1 MSIRITTTS
10 LYTTTTATRAAAPPP
25 TISTPIINGIMTPF
39 HTNIASTNNTDTMN
53 TPSTTTSNALT
64 RYIPRPFV
72 NIAVPA
78 FIAPAKALRYI
89 AAGWRV
95 KYAQPKKS
103 VGAVTVSKLFGALI
117 PGHANHAIANDD
129 AEGTLR
135 TCIHRYGDLKKTVPS
150 TLVEPPTTSANDVTE
165 PIQAISEETTVQNQ
179 ATVNEELPVERQ
191 DTVLTEQDTFES
203 QVCSATSTTTE
214 DSVEEASTGPH
225 ETASLASTTILEA
238 DEFGFMA
245 ELIDDIGTSTTAAG
259 ADPTITSTHHTTHSP
274 VTSSLFGGD
283 KLQSE
288 AFTFSAP
295 AAPSMTDPP
304 QSPTNTIF
312 GDNKLEHADF
322 TFTAPRPL
330 VDEPAQVSNSF
341 GTAAMEAAA
350 FTFTAGRPRRDSDET
365 SASSSTGAS
374 IFSCGRVSPTSN
386 MDSSASSV
394 GDDDT
399 DAARKMEAAVIV
411 EVWKIV
417 NDLRSETRHGDGE
430 SNKNEEEKTQE
441 LKGQEEKSKKGGKS
455 GKKNGGKKKA
465 AEVNKAAVWGG
476 KKKGGKRGKKKN

>member
-10 LYTTTTATRAAAPPP
+10 LYTTTTATRAAAPP

-39 HTNIASTNNTDTMN
+39 HANIASTNNTDTIN

-64 RYIPRPFV
+64 RYMPRPFV

-135 TCIHRYGDLKKTVPS
+135 TCIHRYGDLKKTVSS
-150 TLVEPPTTSANDVTE
+150 TPVEPPTTSANDVPE

-203 QVCSATSTTTE
+203 QVCSATSTTTG
-214 DSVEEASTGPH
+214 DSVVEEASAGPH
-225 ETASLASTTILEA
+225 ETASLASITILEA

-245 ELIDDIGTSTTAAG
+245 ELIDDMETSTTAAG
-259 ADPTITSTHHTTHSP
+259 ADPPITPTHHTTHSP

-295 AAPSMTDPP
+295 AALSMTDPH
-304 QSPTNTIF
+304 QYPTNTIF

-350 FTFTAGRPRRDSDET
+350 FT
-365 SASSSTGAS
+365 SSTGAS

-411 EVWKIV
+411 EMWKIV
-417 NDLRSETRHGDGE
+417 NDARSQMRHDDCE
-430 SNKNEEEKTQE
+430 SKKNEEEKTQE
-441 LKGQEEKSKKGGKS
+441 SESQEKKSKKGGKS

-465 AEVNKAAVWGG
+465 AEANKAAVWGG
-476 KKKGGKRGKKKN
+476 RKKGGKRGKKKN